1 MQTTLSLYPLHKEFS
16 LIEVSGED
24 ASTFLQGQITN
35 DINLVNET
43 TSVYAGLC
51 NPKGRL
57 LAFFHI
63 LKLHDSFFLICPQCI
78 AENIAKKLAMYV
90 LRSKVVI
97 AINTTIRLQGFEFAG
112 EGLCDKVGFPEN
124 TDTMQSFLREGM
136 HVTRI
141 SGINPRY
148 LCLADNSTITTFM
161 TAHKT
166 HVVEKTCECWKQTS
180 ITNKIPNIYLETQGK
195 FIPQS
200 LNLDLMNAINF
211 KKGCYT
217 GQEIIARTHY
227 LGTVKKRLYRGYCSA
242 SKTFL
247 ELGDDILVDG
257 ISVGQ
262 VIDYSYDKSGA
273 AILCEM
279 KIESVKSKCFL
290 RDNPINIIDE
300 ST

>member
-63 LKLHDSFFLICPQCI
+63 LKLHDSFFLICPECI
-78 AENIAKKLAMYV
+78 AENITKKLAMYV
-90 LRSKVVI
+90 LRSKVIV
-97 AINTTIRLQGFEFAG
+97 AINLTTELHGFKVMG
-112 EGLCDKVGFPEN
+112 EGLRGEIGLPDD
-124 TDTMQSFLREGM
+124 TDNMQSFLHEGM
-136 HVTRI
+136 HLTRV
-141 SGINPRY
+141 SGTNARY
-148 LCLADNSTITTFM
+148 LCLGDNSTINAFV
-161 TAHKT
+161 TANEKHI
-166 HVVEKTCECWKQTS
+166 VEATCEDWQHEN
-180 ITNKIPNIYLETQGK
+180 IANKIPNIYLETQGK

>member
-90 LRSKVVI
+90 LRSRVVI

-124 TDTMQSFLREGM
+124 TNTMQSFLREGM

-200 LNLDLMNAINF
+200 LNLDLINAINF

-217 GQEIIARTHY
+217 GQEIVARTHY
-227 LGTVKKRLYRGYCSA
+227 LGTVKKRLFRGVWSGD
-242 SKTFL
+242 KTL
-247 ELGDDILVDG
+247 LNLGNEILTNETL
-257 ISVGQ
+257 VGQ
-262 VIDYSYDKSGA
+262 VIDYSSDKSESH
-273 AILCEM
+273 ILFEL
-279 KIESVKSKCFL
+279 KVDSVKDDLALHGDSL
-290 RDNPINIIDE
+290 RLID
-300 ST
+300 

>member
-124 TDTMQSFLREGM
+124 TNTMQSFLREGM

-217 GQEIIARTHY
+217 GQEIVARTHY
-227 LGTVKKRLYRGYCSA
+227 LGTVKKRLFRGYCSA
-242 SKTFL
+242 
-247 ELGDDILVDG
+247 E
-257 ISVGQ
+257 
-262 VIDYSYDKSGA
+262 
-273 AILCEM
+273 
-279 KIESVKSKCFL
+279 
-290 RDNPINIIDE
+290 
-300 ST
+300 

>member
-1 MQTTLSLYPLHKEFS
+1 MQTTLSLYHLHKEFS

-124 TDTMQSFLREGM
+124 TNTMQSFLREGM

-200 LNLDLMNAINF
+200 LNLDLINAINF

-217 GQEIIARTHY
+217 GQEIVARTHY
-227 LGTVKKRLYRGYCSA
+227 LGTVKKRLFRGVWSGD
-242 SKTFL
+242 KTL
-247 ELGDDILVDG
+247 LNLGNEILTNETL
-257 ISVGQ
+257 VGQ
-262 VIDYSYDKSGA
+262 VIDYSSDKSESH
-273 AILCEM
+273 ILFEL
-279 KIESVKSKCFL
+279 KVDSVKDDLALHGDSL
-290 RDNPINIIDE
+290 RLID
-300 ST
+300 

>member
-1 MQTTLSLYPLHKEFS
+1 MQTTLSHYPLHKEFS

-35 DINLVNET
+35 DINLVNGA

-63 LKLHDSFFLICPQCI
+63 LKLHDSFFLISPQSI

-97 AINTTIRLQGFEFAG
+97 TINTTIRLEGFEFAG

-124 TDTMQSFLREGM
+124 TDNMQSFLLEGM

-141 SGINPRY
+141 SGIKPRY

-200 LNLDLMNAINF
+200 LNLDLINAINF

-217 GQEIIARTHY
+217 GQEIVARTHY
-227 LGTVKKRLYRGYCSA
+227 LGTVKKRLFRGVWSGD
-242 SKTFL
+242 KTL
-247 ELGDDILVDG
+247 LNLGDEILTSET
-257 ISVGQ
+257 SVGQ
-262 VIDYSYDKSGA
+262 VIDYSSDKSESD
-273 AILCEM
+273 ILFEL
-279 KIESVKSKCFL
+279 KVDSVKDHLALHGHSL
-290 RDNPINIIDE
+290 RLID
-300 ST
+300 

>member
-124 TDTMQSFLREGM
+124 TNTMQSFLREGM

-200 LNLDLMNAINF
+200 LNLDLINAINF

-217 GQEIIARTHY
+217 GQEIVARTHY
-227 LGTVKKRLYRGYCSA
+227 LGTVKKRLFRGVWSGD
-242 SKTFL
+242 KTL
-247 ELGDDILVDG
+247 LNLGNEILTNETL
-257 ISVGQ
+257 VGQ
-262 VIDYSYDKSGA
+262 VIDYSSDKSESH
-273 AILCEM
+273 ILFEL
-279 KIESVKSKCFL
+279 KVDSVKDDLALHGDSL
-290 RDNPINIIDE
+290 RLID
-300 ST
+300 

>member
-1 MQTTLSLYPLHKEFS
+1 MQTTLSHYPLHKEFS

-35 DINLVNET
+35 DINLVNGA

-63 LKLHDSFFLICPQCI
+63 LKLHDSFFLISPQSI

-124 TDTMQSFLREGM
+124 TNTMQSFLRVGM

-200 LNLDLMNAINF
+200 LNLDLINAINF

-217 GQEIIARTHY
+217 GQEIVARTHY
-227 LGTVKKRLYRGYCSA
+227 LGTVKKRLFRGVWSGD
-242 SKTFL
+242 KTL
-247 ELGDDILVDG
+247 LNLGNEILTNETL
-257 ISVGQ
+257 VGQ
-262 VIDYSYDKSGA
+262 VIDYSSDKSESH
-273 AILCEM
+273 ILFEL
-279 KIESVKSKCFL
+279 KVDSVKDDLALHGDSL
-290 RDNPINIIDE
+290 RLID
-300 ST
+300 

>member
-35 DINLVNET
+35 DINLVNEE

-97 AINTTIRLQGFEFAG
+97 TVNTTIRLQGFEFAG

-124 TDTMQSFLREGM
+124 TDNMQSFLHEGM

-141 SGINPRY
+141 SGIKPRY
-148 LCLADNSTITTFM
+148 LCLTDNSTITTFM

-200 LNLDLMNAINF
+200 LNLDLINAINF

-217 GQEIIARTHY
+217 GQEIVARTHY
-227 LGTVKKRLYRGYCSA
+227 LGTVKKRLFRGVWSGD
-242 SKTFL
+242 KTL
-247 ELGDDILVDG
+247 LNLGDEILTNET
-257 ISVGQ
+257 SVGQ
-262 VIDYSYDKSGA
+262 VIDYSSDKSESD
-273 AILCEM
+273 ILFEL
-279 KIESVKSKCFL
+279 KVDSVKDHLALHGHSL
-290 RDNPINIIDE
+290 RLID
-300 ST
+300 

>member
-200 LNLDLMNAINF
+200 LNLDLINAINF

-217 GQEIIARTHY
+217 GQEIVARTHY
-227 LGTVKKRLYRGYCSA
+227 LGTVKKRLFRGVWSGD
-242 SKTFL
+242 KTL
-247 ELGDDILVDG
+247 LNLGNEILTNETL
-257 ISVGQ
+257 VGQ
-262 VIDYSYDKSGA
+262 VIDYSSDKSESH
-273 AILCEM
+273 ILFEL
-279 KIESVKSKCFL
+279 KVDSVKDDLALHGDSL
-290 RDNPINIIDE
+290 RLID
-300 ST
+300 

>member
-124 TDTMQSFLREGM
+124 TNTMQSFLREGM

-166 HVVEKTCECWKQTS
+166 HVIEKTCELWKQTS

-200 LNLDLMNAINF
+200 LNLDLINAINF

-217 GQEIIARTHY
+217 GQEIVARTHY
-227 LGTVKKRLYRGYCSA
+227 LGTVKKRLFRGVWSGD
-242 SKTFL
+242 KTL
-247 ELGDDILVDG
+247 LNLGNEILTNETL
-257 ISVGQ
+257 VGQ
-262 VIDYSYDKSGA
+262 VIDYSSDKSESH
-273 AILCEM
+273 ILFEL
-279 KIESVKSKCFL
+279 KVDSVKDDLALHGDSL
-290 RDNPINIIDE
+290 RLID
-300 ST
+300 

>member
-124 TDTMQSFLREGM
+124 TNTMQSFLREGM

-200 LNLDLMNAINF
+200 LNLDLINAINF

-217 GQEIIARTHY
+217 GQEIVARTHY
-227 LGTVKKRLYRGYCSA
+227 LGTVKKRLFRGVWSGD
-242 SKTFL
+242 KTL
-247 ELGDDILVDG
+247 LNLGNEILTNETL
-257 ISVGQ
+257 VGQ
-262 VIDYSYDKSGA
+262 VIDCSSDKSESH
-273 AILCEM
+273 ILFEL
-279 KIESVKSKCFL
+279 KVDSVKDDLALHGDSL
-290 RDNPINIIDE
+290 RLID
-300 ST
+300 

>member
-78 AENIAKKLAMYV
+78 AENIAKKLAMYI

-124 TDTMQSFLREGM
+124 TDNMQSFLHEGM

-200 LNLDLMNAINF
+200 LNLDLINAINF

-217 GQEIIARTHY
+217 GQEIVARTHY
-227 LGTVKKRLYRGYCSA
+227 LGTVKKRLFRGVWSGD
-242 SKTFL
+242 KTL
-247 ELGDDILVDG
+247 LNLGNEILTNETL
-257 ISVGQ
+257 VGQ
-262 VIDYSYDKSGA
+262 VIDYSSDKSESH
-273 AILCEM
+273 ILFEL
-279 KIESVKSKCFL
+279 KVDSVKDDLALHGDSL
-290 RDNPINIIDE
+290 RLID
-300 ST
+300 

>member
-124 TDTMQSFLREGM
+124 TNTMQSFLREGM

-148 LCLADNSTITTFM
+148 LCLADNTTITTFM

-200 LNLDLMNAINF
+200 LNLDLINAINF

-217 GQEIIARTHY
+217 GQEIVARTHY
-227 LGTVKKRLYRGYCSA
+227 LGTVKKRLFRGVWSGD
-242 SKTFL
+242 KTL
-247 ELGDDILVDG
+247 LNLGNEILTNETL
-257 ISVGQ
+257 VGQ
-262 VIDYSYDKSGA
+262 VIDYSSDKSESH
-273 AILCEM
+273 ILFEL
-279 KIESVKSKCFL
+279 KVDSVKDDLALHGDSL
-290 RDNPINIIDE
+290 RLID
-300 ST
+300 

>member
-1 MQTTLSLYPLHKEFS
+1 MQTTLSHYPLHKEFS

-35 DINLVNET
+35 DINLVNEE

-97 AINTTIRLQGFEFAG
+97 TINTTIRLQGFEFAG

-124 TDTMQSFLREGM
+124 TDNMQSFLHEGM

-141 SGINPRY
+141 SGIKPRY

-166 HVVEKTCECWKQTS
+166 HVAEKTCECWKQTS

-200 LNLDLMNAINF
+200 LNLDLINAINF

-217 GQEIIARTHY
+217 GQEIVARTHY
-227 LGTVKKRLYRGYCSA
+227 LGTVKKRLFRGVWSGD
-242 SKTFL
+242 KTL
-247 ELGDDILVDG
+247 LNLGDEILTNET
-257 ISVGQ
+257 SVGQ
-262 VIDYSYDKSGA
+262 VIDYSSDKSESD
-273 AILCEM
+273 ILFEL
-279 KIESVKSKCFL
+279 KVDSVKDHLALHGHSL
-290 RDNPINIIDE
+290 RLID
-300 ST
+300 

>member
-1 MQTTLSLYPLHKEFS
+1 MQTTLSHYPLHKEFS

-35 DINLVNET
+35 DINLVNGA

-57 LAFFHI
+57 LAFCHI
-63 LKLHDSFFLICPQCI
+63 LNLHDSFFLISPQSI

-124 TDTMQSFLREGM
+124 TNTMQSFLREGM

-200 LNLDLMNAINF
+200 LNLDLINAINF

-217 GQEIIARTHY
+217 GQEIVARTHY
-227 LGTVKKRLYRGYCSA
+227 LGTVKKRLFRGVWSGD
-242 SKTFL
+242 KTL
-247 ELGDDILVDG
+247 LNLGNEILTNETL
-257 ISVGQ
+257 VGQ
-262 VIDYSYDKSGA
+262 VIDYSSDKSESH
-273 AILCEM
+273 ILFEL
-279 KIESVKSKCFL
+279 KVDSVKDDLALHGDSL
-290 RDNPINIIDE
+290 RLID
-300 ST
+300 

>member
-124 TDTMQSFLREGM
+124 TNTMQSFLREGM

-200 LNLDLMNAINF
+200 LNLDLINAINF

-217 GQEIIARTHY
+217 GQEIVARTHY
-227 LGTVKKRLYRGYCSA
+227 LGTVKKRLFRGVWSGD
-242 SKTFL
+242 KTL
-247 ELGDDILVDG
+247 LNLGNEILTNETL
-257 ISVGQ
+257 VGQ
-262 VIDYSYDKSGA
+262 VIDYSSDKSESD
-273 AILCEM
+273 ILFEL
-279 KIESVKSKCFL
+279 KVDSVKDHLALHGHSL
-290 RDNPINIIDE
+290 RLID
-300 ST
+300 

>member
-124 TDTMQSFLREGM
+124 TDNMQSFLHEGM

-200 LNLDLMNAINF
+200 LNLDLINAINF

-217 GQEIIARTHY
+217 GQEIVARTHY
-227 LGTVKKRLYRGYCSA
+227 LGTVKKRLFRGVWSGD
-242 SKTFL
+242 KTL
-247 ELGDDILVDG
+247 LNLGNEILTNETL
-257 ISVGQ
+257 VGQ
-262 VIDYSYDKSGA
+262 VIDYSSDKSESH
-273 AILCEM
+273 ILFEL
-279 KIESVKSKCFL
+279 KVDSVKDDLALHGDSL
-290 RDNPINIIDE
+290 RLID
-300 ST
+300 

>member
-124 TDTMQSFLREGM
+124 TNTMQSFLREGM

-200 LNLDLMNAINF
+200 LNLDLINAINF

-217 GQEIIARTHY
+217 GQEIVARTHY
-227 LGTVKKRLYRGYCSA
+227 LGTVKKRLFRGVWSGD
-242 SKTFL
+242 KTL
-247 ELGDDILVDG
+247 LNLGNEILTNETL
-257 ISVGQ
+257 VGQ
-262 VIDYSYDKSGA
+262 VIDYSSDKSESH
-273 AILCEM
+273 ILFEL
-279 KIESVKSKCFL
+279 KVDSVKDHLALHGHSL
-290 RDNPINIIDE
+290 RLID
-300 ST
+300 

>member
-124 TDTMQSFLREGM
+124 TNTMQSFLREGM

-161 TAHKT
+161 TTHKT

-200 LNLDLMNAINF
+200 LNLDLINAINF

-217 GQEIIARTHY
+217 GQEIVARTHY
-227 LGTVKKRLYRGYCSA
+227 LGTVKKRLFRGVWSGD
-242 SKTFL
+242 KTFL
-247 ELGDDILVDG
+247 NLGNEILTNETL
-257 ISVGQ
+257 VGQ
-262 VIDYSYDKSGA
+262 VIDYSSDKSESH
-273 AILCEM
+273 ILFEL
-279 KIESVKSKCFL
+279 KVDSVKDDLALHGDSL
-290 RDNPINIIDE
+290 RLID
-300 ST
+300 